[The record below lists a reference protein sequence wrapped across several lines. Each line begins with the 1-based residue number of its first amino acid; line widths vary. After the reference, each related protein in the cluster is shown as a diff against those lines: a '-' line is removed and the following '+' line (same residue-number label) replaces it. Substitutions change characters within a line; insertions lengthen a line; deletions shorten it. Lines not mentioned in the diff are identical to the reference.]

1 MGAIAAITAVSVGSS
16 LVTGNNQAKAAK
28 AQGNFQATQ
37 LEGNAQLSDI
47 EAQDAIK
54 RGDQEVS
61 RLRIKTRLDVGEAR
75 AALAAQGQDL
85 TGETEQAIQQDI
97 VGFAAEDAQAI
108 KNNAWRE
115 AFGYRAQAVEQ
126 RSQAG
131 FTRLTAGNTAK
142 QALLTGGMNALGAVA
157 QGKYLSERSKS
168 GTAVTSKNTVDPT
181 ARSIF

>member
-1 MGAIAAITAVSVGSS
+1 MGAIAAITAVSAGTS
-16 LVTGNNQAKAAK
+16 LMSANAQAKATK

-47 EAQDAIK
+47 QAADAVK
-54 RGDQEVS
+54 RGADEAK
-61 RLRIKTRLDVGEAR
+61 RLRIRTRQEIGSAR
-75 AALAAQGQDL
+75 AGLAAQGYNLSD
-85 TGETEQAIQQDI
+85 ETPQAIQQDYA
-97 VGFAAEDAQAI
+97 GFGAEDEQAI

-131 FTRLTAGNTAK
+131 FTRITAGNTAR
-142 QALLTGGMNALGAVA
+142 QALLTGGMNALGDISY
-157 QGKYLSERSKS
+157 GYYLSERGKS
-168 GTAVTSKNTVDPT
+168 GAATSSKQTVDPT